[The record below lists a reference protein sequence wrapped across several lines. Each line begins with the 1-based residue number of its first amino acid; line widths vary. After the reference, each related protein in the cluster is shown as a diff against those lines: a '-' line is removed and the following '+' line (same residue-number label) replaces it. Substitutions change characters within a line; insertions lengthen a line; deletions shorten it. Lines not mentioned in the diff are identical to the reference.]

1 MVGKSKDTQTADTAK
16 KTKSAAELQVTKP
29 NKSDRLPPNPT
40 APFQIPLT
48 GANIEH
54 ALKHADDFLRQRRQT
69 FKIIARGE
77 VVKALRLGRHTV
89 AKNLNFFEYN
99 LNEVEVKT
107 VANAFEHAQQMT
119 GIPLLKGWME
129 SNILQR
135 TSESQRRLM
144 TKLAFG
150 APNEPTKDPLF
161 KGEYLQVFEVPLSY
175 NFVCYAC
182 RLETPHENAK
192 DFDLA
197 VDYLHAR
204 MMCRPE
210 GPFQVQTYF
219 AVV

>member
-1 MVGKSKDTQTADTAK
+1 MCLGDNESYDSPPSYYRDPPPRPVYRDGAPNRSNSSLKRSVPKPTLANGQPTSTNKVPASMVGKSKDTQTADTAK

-129 SNILQR
+129 PNILQR

-144 TKLAFG
+144 T
-150 APNEPTKDPLF
+150 
-161 KGEYLQVFEVPLSY
+161 
-175 NFVCYAC
+175 
-182 RLETPHENAK
+182 
-192 DFDLA
+192 
-197 VDYLHAR
+197 
-204 MMCRPE
+204 
-210 GPFQVQTYF
+210 
-219 AVV
+219 